1 MTTKILKKLIFDFFA
16 YLNPRDWPA
25 FVTNL
30 RYSLVSSWITNV
42 GLLKVDRKY
51 FVWQWGYLVTAFNS
65 IRLQS
70 RHVFQCR
77 KYSLF
82 TALEFKSCYSPI
94 APRMSL
100 LILRSICDGAPWPES
115 EQKKPHQTKPFSPQK
130 KEKNHD
136 YRSFLSNYITS
147 HWLQKTWHSGQI
159 DTNCRFGKRC
169 STNSCAH
176 SLHLLK
182 TQ

>member
-1 MTTKILKKLIFDFFA
+1 M
-16 YLNPRDWPA
+16 
-25 FVTNL
+25 
-30 RYSLVSSWITNV
+30 

-51 FVWQWGYLVTAFNS
+51 FVWQWAYLVTAFNS

-130 KEKNHD
+130 KEKKSRLSFFFVQLYHISLTPKNMTFWPNWYQLPFWKALLNQLMRPFTSSFKNSVVFRFCLDINRLSQEQRRIWFVYNSLCLHSF
-136 YRSFLSNYITS
+136 YR
-147 HWLQKTWHSGQI
+147 Q
-159 DTNCRFGKRC
+159 
-169 STNSCAH
+169 
-176 SLHLLK
+176 
-182 TQ
+182 